1 MWEKAIKG
9 RVGGGCKNYN
19 ILRDLSLV
27 SESKTACD
35 LEELCDYLVLP
46 GESETAVLFWWLSDA
61 WLNMMLRRFMQSLIS
76 LKVYYPPPTISY
88 WWTAELSGFW
98 LISLF
103 FFSSIQWLLIGNT
116 SYKVSAASSF
126 YFSGVFVG
134 AISFGQLSDRFGRK
148 KVYLTGNPCHLT
160 KWMKWRCFVSE
171 DPWQE
176 PGFLP
181 RAWYAAVNHVL
192 WFFF

>member
-9 RVGGGCKNYN
+9 RVGGGCKIYN

-61 WLNMMLRRFMQSLIS
+61 WLNVMLRRFMQSLIS
-76 LKVYYPPPTISY
+76 LKVCYPPPTISY

-103 FFSSIQWLLIGNT
+103 FFFLHPVVFNWQHIIQSQCCQFFLLQWCVCGSNLLWPALR
-116 SYKVSAASSF
+116 SLWEEES
-126 YFSGVFVG
+126 
-134 AISFGQLSDRFGRK
+134 LSHR
-148 KVYLTGNPCHLT
+148 
-160 KWMKWRCFVSE
+160 
-171 DPWQE
+171 
-176 PGFLP
+176 
-181 RAWYAAVNHVL
+181 
-192 WFFF
+192 